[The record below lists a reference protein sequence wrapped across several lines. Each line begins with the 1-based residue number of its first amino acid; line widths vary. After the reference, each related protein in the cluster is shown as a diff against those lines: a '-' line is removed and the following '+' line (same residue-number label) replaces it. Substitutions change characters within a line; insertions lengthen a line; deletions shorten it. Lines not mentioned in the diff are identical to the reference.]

1 MSTHAVDQP
10 RTARPS
16 LLPAVVLI
24 SAGWLTASPSYAS
37 VEGEWSE
44 NVSRDQSFSRVLVV
58 GISPDLNQR
67 CAFERAMAGKI
78 RSADTEAFVS
88 CDVMPPKAELT
99 RENVEA
105 AVAAKNADAVL
116 ATSLIS
122 TSWATQ
128 EGGTNDTRGDGQ
140 YKATDSYYGVY
151 GTVVAGDFRTT
162 DSITTIKGEAHI
174 TSKLYET
181 QGATVVYTLD
191 TKVRNIESRAEGLAA
206 ITSPIGKKM
215 RKDGLIR

>member
-1 MSTHAVDQP
+1 MSTNAVDQP

-16 LLPAVVLI
+16 LLSALVLLG
-24 SAGWLTASPSYAS
+24 AGWLSASPSYAS

-58 GISPDLNQR
+58 GISADLNQR
-67 CAFERAMAGKI
+67 CAFERAMAAKI
-78 RSADTEAFVS
+78 RSATTEAFVS

-99 RENVEA
+99 RENIEA

-128 EGGTNDTRGDGQ
+128 GGRDQRHKRGRLSTRLP
-140 YKATDSYYGVY
+140 T
-151 GTVVAGDFRTT
+151 R
-162 DSITTIKGEAHI
+162 ITASMAPSSPAISGRPI
-174 TSKLYET
+174 RSRPS
-181 QGATVVYTLD
+181 
-191 TKVRNIESRAEGLAA
+191 KVRPTSRRN
-206 ITSPIGKKM
+206 SM
-215 RKDGLIR
+215 RRVARRWSTR